1 MNMNRAAAAAHAED
15 MHGDHVLQG
24 GHAILKED
32 TDPTGQES
40 TFHDASRGGMKQ
52 SSGLEGTKQGDLQA
66 TAGARGAFKETM
78 RQEALRH
85 VGQAPDRME

>member
-1 MNMNRAAAAAHAED
+1 MNMNRAAAAAHSEE

-40 TFHDASRGGMKQ
+40 AFSNASHGAAKQ
-52 SSGLEGTKQGDLQA
+52 SSGLEGTKSGDFQA
-66 TAGARGAFKETM
+66 AAGAKAAFGETM
-78 RQEALRH
+78 RQGALRH
-85 VGQAPDRME
+85 VGRADQFDR

>member
-1 MNMNRAAAAAHAED
+1 MNMNRAAAAAHSEQ

-32 TDPTGQES
+32 TDPMGQDS
-40 TFHDASRGGMKQ
+40 AFSDASHSGMKQ
-52 SSGLEGTKQGDLQA
+52 SGLQGKQGDFQA
-66 TAGARGAFKETM
+66 TTGARGAFGETP

-85 VGQAPDRME
+85 VGQVDQFDQ